1 MYTRA
6 VFIASSIL
14 FAYGS
19 PSALAADIYAPS
31 AGGLKDPVI
40 QEEIILPEAA
50 AFQEYAEWYIR
61 GDLGIGRYSGMDKNG
76 EVDGTAFTF
85 NTLDFGNVVSASV
98 GFGRYITPNIRLGMD
113 FEHRNVSDST
123 FNVGIPAG
131 IPELQKFGT
140 IPLDYSSTSIMFNA
154 VYDFKPNQRFS
165 PYLGGGLGWAF
176 HKLSLNGSTFDNDF
190 DLDDTWENGTVNTTN
205 SSSNSFAANIVTG
218 VSVNIKQGL
227 FLDVGYKFSYLG
239 KASMDFDYSHDD
251 VVGGVS
257 RSASMELDDI
267 MTHEFKVGLRY
278 DLY

>member
-31 AGGLKDPVI
+31 AGGLKDPII
-40 QEEIILPEAA
+40 QQEVLLPEAS

-61 GDLGIGRYSGMDKNG
+61 GDLGVGKYSGIDKNG
-76 EVDGTAFTF
+76 HIAGTAFGI
-85 NTLDFGNVVSASV
+85 NALDFDNIYSASV
-98 GFGRYITPNIRLGMD
+98 GFGRYLTPNIRLGLD
-113 FEHRNVSDST
+113 VDYRHHSTST
-123 FNVGIPAG
+123 FSVGVPG
-131 IPELQKFGT
+131 GLPELENFGT
-140 IPLDYSSTSIMFNA
+140 VPLKFNSTSIMLNA
-154 VYDFKPNQRFS
+154 VYDFAPNRRFS
-165 PYLGGGLGWAF
+165 PYLGGGVGWAF